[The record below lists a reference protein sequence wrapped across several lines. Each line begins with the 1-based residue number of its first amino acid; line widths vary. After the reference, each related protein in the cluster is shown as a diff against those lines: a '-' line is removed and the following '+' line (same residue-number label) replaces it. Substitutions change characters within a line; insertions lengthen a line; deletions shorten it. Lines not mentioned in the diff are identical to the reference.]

1 MNNNWMNKPRSRRE
15 ALQSFMGVGGM
26 AAGSFIKKSGDSRD
40 VMTKLSLGIE
50 HIGQELQ
57 ALREDMKEDRH
68 EIFGRLGNIEQ
79 RISSLEATRK
89 R

>member
-1 MNNNWMNKPRSRRE
+1 VE
-15 ALQSFMGVGGM
+15 LIAAVVGAIIGVGGL
-26 AAGSFIKKSGDSRD
+26 AAGSLIKKSGDSRE

-79 RISSLEATRK
+79 RISSLEAVRK

>member
-1 MNNNWMNKPRSRRE
+1 
-15 ALQSFMGVGGM
+15 
-26 AAGSFIKKSGDSRD
+26 
-40 VMTKLSLGIE
+40 MTKLSLGIE